1 MLSFR
6 FRVAACY
13 SSSYKDPVDR
23 GPNKFSNGRI
33 FLPVQPVNTTVP
45 ILFTR
50 VRTDFCQYQQW
61 IFFLSKPPGFYRAN
75 CAMHSSVGY
84 WSPRTSGTVPVK
96 ILTWWGQKKL
106 AHFAVQK
113 VAKLRASCENERR
126 IGASFCPFKN
136 VSGPVKRGSF
146 TLNGT
151 LQMMPFLTLWTRARS
166 RFAVL
171 KLSFVLLP
179 IMLFFPSWFAPKT
192 QAKRTHCLR
201 VLPRQ

>member
-1 MLSFR
+1 MLFLYLQRPRWQGSQQIFER
-6 FRVAACY
+6 TNFFTSATRQHNRANSVYASAY
-13 SSSYKDPVDR
+13 R
-23 GPNKFSNGRI
+23 
-33 FLPVQPVNTTVP
+33 FLPVSAMN
-45 ILFTR
+45 F
-50 VRTDFCQYQQW
+50 
-61 IFFLSKPPGFYRAN
+61 FFLSKPPGFYRAN
-75 CAMHSSVGY
+75 CAMHSSGGY

-151 LQMMPFLTLWTRARS
+151 LQMMSFLTLWTRARS

-192 QAKRTHCLR
+192 QTKRTHCLR

>member
-1 MLSFR
+1 MSSFR

-13 SSSYKDPVDR
+13 SSTYKDPVDK

-45 ILFTR
+45 ILFQ
-50 VRTDFCQYQQW
+50 FCLRECVQ
-61 IFFLSKPPGFYRAN
+61 IFANVSNEFFFLSKPPGFYRAN
-75 CAMHSSVGY
+75 CAMHSSGGY

-96 ILTWWGQKKL
+96 ILTWSGQKKL

-146 TLNGT
+146 DIVN
-151 LQMMPFLTLWTRARS
+151 
-166 RFAVL
+166 
-171 KLSFVLLP
+171 
-179 IMLFFPSWFAPKT
+179 
-192 QAKRTHCLR
+192 
-201 VLPRQ
+201 